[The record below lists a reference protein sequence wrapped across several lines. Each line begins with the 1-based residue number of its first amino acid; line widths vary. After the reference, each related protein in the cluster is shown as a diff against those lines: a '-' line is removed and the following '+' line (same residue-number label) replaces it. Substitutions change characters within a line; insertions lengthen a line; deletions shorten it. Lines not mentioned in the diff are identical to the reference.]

1 MISEYSLL
9 VNSVRLLDFKTGI
22 KSINDLGEGAV
33 PIMPRAMARG
43 SRINGRALSICENVS
58 PT

>member
-33 PIMPRAMARG
+33 TNDAKG
-43 SRINGRALSICENVS
+43 NVS
-58 PT
+58 WKSNKLEGIINP